1 MATHRSQDPAFA
13 PDFEFQV
20 ALGVWEASEDL
31 AARRQPITP
40 DTLARQLCARPAG
53 VCPTVTQIQDA
64 LAQVQRWRQQ
74 DLLCE
79 VFQRRNHLAALA
91 AQVQVQQRKLNR
103 DLWYL
108 HRTIDAAEALLR
120 NGLTPSG
127 GAEPPP
133 ARPGARARRA
143 LQ

>member
-1 MATHRSQDPAFA
+1 MATHCPQDPALA
-13 PDFEFQV
+13 PDFEFRL

-40 DTLARQLCARPAG
+40 DTLARQLRARSAG

-64 LAQVQRWRQQ
+64 LAQVQHWRQQ

-79 VFQRRNHLAALA
+79 VFERRHHLAVLA
-91 AQVQVQQRKLNR
+91 AQVQVQQRKLHR

-127 GAEPPP
+127 GAEPPA
-133 ARPGARARRA
+133 ARPEAGGRRA